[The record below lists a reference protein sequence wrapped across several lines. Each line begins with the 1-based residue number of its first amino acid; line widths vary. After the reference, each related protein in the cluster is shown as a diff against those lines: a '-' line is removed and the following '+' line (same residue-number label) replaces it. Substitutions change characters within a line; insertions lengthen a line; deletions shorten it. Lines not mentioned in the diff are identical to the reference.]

1 MISGFQVVNIFGLK
15 ENLHTACQNSCSMY
29 HTGRVVKVLEK
40 LSMTEFNLG
49 KVQDTGYSFVKNWT
63 SLQVMTYGIF

>member
-15 ENLHTACQNSCSMY
+15 ENLHAACQNSCSMY

-49 KVQDTGYSFVKNWT
+49 KVQDTGYSFVKN
-63 SLQVMTYGIF
+63 

>member
-1 MISGFQVVNIFGLK
+1 MKFRICTYETISGFQVVNIFGLK

-49 KVQDTGYSFVKNWT
+49 KVQHTGYSFVKN
-63 SLQVMTYGIF
+63 

>member
-1 MISGFQVVNIFGLK
+1 MKFRICTYEMISGFQVVNIFGLK
-15 ENLHTACQNSCSMY
+15 ENLHAACQNSCSMY

-49 KVQDTGYSFVKNWT
+49 KVQDTGYSFVKN
-63 SLQVMTYGIF
+63 

>member
-1 MISGFQVVNIFGLK
+1 MKFRICTYEMISGFQAVNIFGLK
-15 ENLHTACQNSCSMY
+15 ENLHAACQNSCSKY

-49 KVQDTGYSFVKNWT
+49 KVQHTGYSFVKN
-63 SLQVMTYGIF
+63 